1 MLLPPPLKVKIY
13 SYFLFRNQLSCSFS
27 FYFLVIKEESTESRA
42 EVKSFDH
49 GKLKHVETEEKNP
62 LPTAS
67 TLMEE
72 MRPETLPDVSG
83 VAGFDDGKLK
93 HVETE
98 EKNVLPTSDGEFI
111 NNCLWIFVRIV
122 HDVRL
127 RWFLENT
134 SLLKQGEREFHLC
147 VWSCCCADGMFGIQ
161 YKMSQAID

>member
-1 MLLPPPLKVKIY
+1 MFN
-13 SYFLFRNQLSCSFS
+13 FLS
-27 FYFLVIKEESTESRA
+27 LVIKEESTESRA

-83 VAGFDDGKLK
+83 VAAFDAGKLK

-98 EKNVLPTSDGEFI
+98 EKNVLPTSDGECSGLI
-111 NNCLWIFVRIV
+111 TR
-122 HDVRL
+122 
-127 RWFLENT
+127 
-134 SLLKQGEREFHLC
+134 GEL
-147 VWSCCCADGMFGIQ
+147 AL
-161 YKMSQAID
+161 